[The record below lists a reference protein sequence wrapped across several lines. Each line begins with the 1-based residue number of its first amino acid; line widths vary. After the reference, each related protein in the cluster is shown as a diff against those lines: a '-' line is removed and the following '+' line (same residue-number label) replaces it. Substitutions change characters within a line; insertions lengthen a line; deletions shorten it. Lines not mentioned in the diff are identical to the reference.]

1 VEPSSG
7 PPAVDAERA
16 FSTDAFDFHQIF
28 DAVSMWAKDAES
40 RQDESVDWL
49 RIGSCLVGGVCL
61 LSFSM
66 SLMSRSLRNAFGTS
80 LRAAIKAACYNRVTA
95 FLTGTVATAILT
107 SATATSLL
115 TLSFVQAGD
124 MTLAQALGIS
134 LGINVG
140 STLNAHLVAIQIQKY
155 GLAFIGVGY
164 LMSALTRAPRPQHVG
179 ESLVGLGLLFQSISA
194 IAEGIAPLRFYK
206 PFLAVLARMSNPG
219 LALLTSAACAVLFQ
233 SSNTVIAIAIMLG
246 QQGFL
251 PLHVAVYFVL
261 GANVG
266 TCFTSIIAA
275 LNQRRES
282 MRVAVAYL
290 LLKLLGVLL
299 LLPLL
304 TQFVWLIDASTTVA
318 RLRAE
323 EKALADAVSSGLFMS
338 PDAAASPTAA
348 AADAADDSLSG
359 VQTLE
364 LIRESA
370 RRAVLPVQIANAH
383 TLVNLFIAVLFMP
396 FLGSVAQAMVLLMPD
411 DTASKRDQGEARGA
425 ADDAASLDEQSGAG
439 GAGSGPDR
447 HRFLSP
453 GRGVQMVDEGAA
465 AVHAA
470 AAATDARSG
479 KDSRGHPRA
488 AGADSS
494 DGAAPSAGWL
504 RRAFGGLSSWLPFAA
519 PAAPDSHASPLASS
533 NGGDALRSRAADSRT
548 RERRRSM
555 QTDHAVGHPA
565 AGLGSDARFGEG
577 PDGGGDDADVDDD
590 EENADST
597 PFLMRAESRIAGWPR
612 QDRVASAQI
621 TSLANELFTQAAPQA
636 QQGPAGPSRARKR

>member
-1 VEPSSG
+1 
-7 PPAVDAERA
+7 
-16 FSTDAFDFHQIF
+16 
-28 DAVSMWAKDAES
+28 MWAKDAES
-40 RQDESVDWL
+40 KQDESVEWL
-49 RIGSCLVGGVCL
+49 RIGSCLIGGVCL

-206 PFLAVLARMSNPG
+206 PFLAVLAHMSNPG
-219 LALLTSAACAVLFQ
+219 FALLTSAACAVLFQ

-246 QQGFL
+246 QHGFL

-290 LLKLLGVLL
+290 LLKLVGVLL

-304 TQFVWLIDASTTVA
+304 TQFIWLIDASTTVA

-338 PDAAASPTAA
+338 PDAASSTAA

-359 VQTLE
+359 VRTLE

-411 DTASKRDQGEARGA
+411 DTASKRDQGEARA
-425 ADDAASLDEQSGAG
+425 ATDAASADEQQGAG
-439 GAGSGPDR
+439 GAGAGPDK
-447 HRFLSP
+447 HRFFSP
-453 GRGVQMVDEGAA
+453 GRGVQMVNEGAA

-470 AAATDARSG
+470 AAAASDARG
-479 KDSRGHPRA
+479 VEDSRGHPRA
-488 AGADSS
+488 PAGSS
-494 DGAAPSAGWL
+494 DAAAPSASWL
-504 RRAFGGLSSWLPFAA
+504 SRAFGGLTSWLPFSA
-519 PAAPDSHASPLASS
+519 PAAPDAHASPLASGG
-533 NGGDALRSRAADSRT
+533 GGDVLRSRAADSRT
-548 RERRRSM
+548 RERRRSA
-555 QTDHAVGHPA
+555 QTDHAAGHPA
-565 AGLGSDARFGEG
+565 AGLSSDARFGAV
-577 PDGGGDDADVDDD
+577 PDGGGEGEDVDDD

-597 PFLMRAESRIAGWPR
+597 PFLMRAEGRTAGWPR
-612 QDRVASAQI
+612 QDRVASAQV

>member
-1 VEPSSG
+1 
-7 PPAVDAERA
+7 
-16 FSTDAFDFHQIF
+16 
-28 DAVSMWAKDAES
+28 
-40 RQDESVDWL
+40 
-49 RIGSCLVGGVCL
+49 
-61 LSFSM
+61 M

-206 PFLAVLARMSNPG
+206 PFLAVLAHMSNPG

-290 LLKLLGVLL
+290 LLKLAGVLL

-338 PDAAASPTAA
+338 PDASSTAA
-348 AADAADDSLSG
+348 APDAADDSLSG
-359 VQTLE
+359 VRTLE

-425 ADDAASLDEQSGAG
+425 TDAASLDEQQSGG
-439 GAGSGPDR
+439 GGGGGPDK

-470 AAATDARSG
+470 AAAGDARSG
-479 KDSRGHPRA
+479 D
-488 AGADSS
+488 DSS
-494 DGAAPSAGWL
+494 GHTGAPAGSSGGGAAPSAAGWL
-504 RRAFGGLSSWLPFAA
+504 NRTFGGNASWLYFSA
-519 PAAPDSHASPLASS
+519 PAASDAHGSPPASS
-533 NGGDALRSRAADSRT
+533 SGGDALRSRAADSRT
-548 RERRRSM
+548 RERRRSA
-555 QTDHAVGHPA
+555 QTDHAAGHPA
-565 AGLGSDARFGEG
+565 AGLGSDARFGAG
-577 PDGGGDDADVDDD
+577 PDGGGDEDDVDVD

-597 PFLMRAESRIAGWPR
+597 PFLMRAESRTAGWAR
-612 QDRVASAQI
+612 QGRVASAQV
-621 TSLANELFTQAAPQA
+621 TGLPSELFIQAAPQT